1 MCENEFRKGDIM
13 SKIINIKEAVEETA
27 TVFIGY
33 ASAFGKVIARN
44 GQYAT
49 VQYGK
54 DPKSVFT
61 GKVVNA

>member
-1 MCENEFRKGDIM
+1 MG
-13 SKIINIKEAVEETA
+13 KILNIKEAVEETA

-61 GKVVNA
+61 GKVVTA